1 MVHSNYPV
9 ALNVD
14 YHETTAQYIHGTN
27 LTEECN
33 YKDKNNGNRVY
44 AREPM

>member
-14 YHETTAQYIHGTN
+14 YHETTAQYIHRTN
-27 LTEECN
+27 FDRKNETTET
-33 YKDKNNGNRVY
+33 
-44 AREPM
+44 